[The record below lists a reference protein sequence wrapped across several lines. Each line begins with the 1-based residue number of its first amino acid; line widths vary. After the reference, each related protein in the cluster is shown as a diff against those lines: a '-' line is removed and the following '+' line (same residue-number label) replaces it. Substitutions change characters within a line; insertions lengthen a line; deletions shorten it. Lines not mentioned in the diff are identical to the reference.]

1 MHILR
6 NWTYPGLLDGHPP
19 GVFQIDGNFGATAAV
34 AEMLL
39 QSHLDFIRLL
49 PALPE
54 AWPEGS
60 VTGLKARG
68 GFEVDI
74 AWTGGKLA
82 RATVRSRLGLPVAIL
97 EAGSMRVTRDGKEVA
112 LVRERGL
119 IKFDTKPSAAY
130 EVTIT

>member
-1 MHILR
+1 
-6 NWTYPGLLDGHPP
+6 
-19 GVFQIDGNFGATAAV
+19 
-34 AEMLL
+34 MLL

-82 RATVRSRLGLPVAIL
+82 RATVRSQLGLPCAIL
-97 EAGSMRVTRDGKEVA
+97 DEAGSMRVTSGGQGVP
-112 LVRERGL
+112 LIRERGL
-119 IKFDTKPSAAY
+119 IKFDTTPGAAY
-130 EVTIT
+130 EVT